1 MSDLDLILDRINFD
15 PKAPTV
21 LHDEAPGGVPFIDG
35 VYASAVHAEPIP
47 WPEGLAPTPVK
58 PTVTGAD
65 PLPKCDVLIVTYT
78 TAEGQ
83 ALADTLTPGI
93 ESSEWLKYTNGWE
106 AIKAL
111 IEGHRAPSLESERA
125 SIWWQTRIGDKNV
138 IVMKS
143 DLHPAT
149 DGPNV
154 PIVTAWKQWIA
165 QCQPSLVITTGTA
178 GGVGASVELGDVVVA
193 VNVRWNC
200 QKQFDKKPWA
210 HASYACTAST
220 ESPYLDTAVHTL
232 LPINAGKIPS
242 DYRPLPL
249 GIIEG
254 HDIESTDFFAFDTSD
269 DHYGLRAY
277 DPACAAVEMDDAAL
291 GLALSEMTAPPR
303 WAAVRNASD
312 PGNLTGANLE
322 AENKLAAGIYQKYG
336 YYTTIGSAITCWA
349 LVAGL

>member
-15 PKAPTV
+15 PKSA
-21 LHDEAPGGVPFIDG
+21 GGLLG
-35 VYASAVHAEPIP
+35 AELVKPSPIP

-58 PTVTGAD
+58 PTVTGSD

-83 ALADTLTPGI
+83 ALADTLTPGV

-111 IEGHRAPSLESERA
+111 IEGHRAPSLESECA

-154 PIVTAWKQWIA
+154 PIVTAWKQWIE
-165 QCQPSLVITTGTA
+165 QCQPELVITTGTA

-193 VNVRWNC
+193 LDVKWNC

-210 HASYACTAST
+210 HASYSTSTFSATQLATAET
-220 ESPYLDTAVHTL
+220 EL
-232 LPINAGKIPS
+232 LPANADKIPTE
-242 DYRPLPL
+242 YRPRPL
-249 GIIEG
+249 TIWTGK
-254 HDIESTDFFAFDTSD
+254 DIETTDFFAFDTAD
-269 DHYGLRAY
+269 DHYGLRSY
-277 DPACAAVEMDDAAL
+277 DPNCGCVEMDDAAL

-312 PGNLTGANLE
+312 PGNLSGASLS
-322 AENKLAAGIYQKYG
+322 AEDKLAEQIYERYG
-336 YYTTIGSAITCWA
+336 YWTTIGSAITCWA